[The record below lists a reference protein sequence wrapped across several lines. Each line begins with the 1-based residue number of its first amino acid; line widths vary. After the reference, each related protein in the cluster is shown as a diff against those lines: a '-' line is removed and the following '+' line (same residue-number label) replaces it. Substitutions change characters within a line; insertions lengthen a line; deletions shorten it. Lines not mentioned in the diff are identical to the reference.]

1 MTVQVQK
8 LLLIGEVEA
17 RSGIPIRTIRYYE
30 SLDLL
35 QSSRR
40 TKGGFRQFSPD
51 VLTRLSFIKRTQGLG
66 LSLEEIKDILYVYDR
81 GVPPC
86 GEIREKLENKL
97 TNLDLQVEQLLTLRT
112 ELKELLSGWQ
122 DLPLKQEDKVCPILQ
137 PKEEE

>member
-66 LSLEEIKDILYVYDR
+66 LSLE
-81 GVPPC
+81 
-86 GEIREKLENKL
+86 
-97 TNLDLQVEQLLTLRT
+97 
-112 ELKELLSGWQ
+112 
-122 DLPLKQEDKVCPILQ
+122 
-137 PKEEE
+137 